1 MEHPSLQPVKKATG
15 ESELRELIEKGIVST
30 NLEIPVKSLSLIDV
44 DKVTETF
51 KNNQSTLIS
60 AMQGFNMFLET
71 LEKNKNIDN
80 TELSR
85 RLSEVNTLLEQV
97 NTKFEQD
104 FQTLIATLKI
114 NADKERIVLDKL
126 DAELSK

>member
-1 MEHPSLQPVKKATG
+1 MPTKKHTG
-15 ESELRELIEKGIVST
+15 EAELRELIQAGIVST

-51 KNNQSTLIS
+51 KNYQTTLLTAI
-60 AMQGFNMFLET
+60 QGFNPILET

-80 TELSR
+80 TELR
-85 RLSEVNTLLEQV
+85 DKLSQVNGLLEQV
-97 NTKFEQD
+97 YSKFEQD

-114 NADKERIVLDKL
+114 NADKERVVLDKL